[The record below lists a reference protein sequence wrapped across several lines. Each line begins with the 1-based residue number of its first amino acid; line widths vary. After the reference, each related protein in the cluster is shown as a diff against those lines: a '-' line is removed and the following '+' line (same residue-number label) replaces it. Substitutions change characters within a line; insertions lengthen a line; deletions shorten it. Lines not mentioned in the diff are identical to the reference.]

1 MNTQEFQNFDVETK
15 EDSLQKLQ
23 QIAGL
28 PTKHFIFGPEFNQIV
43 AAIKYIR
50 DNYGDGS
57 VGNLQQVVE
66 QGGEVVLDLGD
77 NITFFLN
84 LPFNNGIDRNSSI
97 GMLAGVGSDTQIGA
111 TLSVNE
117 SSAVLSASGANG
129 VRIYEMRR
137 NAIAVEL
144 TEGSYNILDFIWT
157 RPLAVEDYARVSV
170 EMPTP
175 KHGTTVRYLYPYS
188 LVSGDLIMATQ
199 QWVNSQ
205 IDTAVV
211 GLLDDRGNWNPADGL
226 FPNIGG
232 SGTDGAVLK
241 GDLWLISAPGSIGG
255 VGVTA
260 GDVVRALVDN
270 PGQTA
275 SNWSISEN
283 NLGYVPENSAN
294 KATTMTGN
302 TGSNAVFL
310 SAKAVFDWVTGLL
323 ANATTAGILK
333 LYAAAGDN
341 TDGTITQKFFNDTVL
356 AKKGIEN
363 ANYQILATD
372 KWVYTLGNFSANRT
386 FTLPGDAP
394 QGKEVIVADEQ
405 GTIGAFTLTIAA
417 PAGKKLNGVV
427 NGTEVIQAPYGWR
440 RFVTDGDGNWFFDAG
455 IVRQAQLSNGLALK
469 MNLENWV
476 DYSSLST
483 INGFSALNTV
493 VIKYIPI
500 GKSFKYYFFVSGTSN
515 GPNFTFTIHTNH
527 LGSTYFTG
535 GGLNR
540 NGGNLSNNAPR
551 ITITSNSATISVLNT
566 LAGSTWS
573 AAGTKEASGWFIV
586 ESN

>member
-23 QIAGL
+23 EIAGL

-57 VGNLQQVVE
+57 LLNLQQVTENNNETDRGIVMISE
-66 QGGEVVLDLGD
+66 FGD
-77 NITFFLN
+77 KL
-84 LPFNNGIDRNSSI
+84 
-97 GMLAGVGSDTQIGA
+97 
-111 TLSVNE
+111 
-117 SSAVLSASGANG
+117 
-129 VRIYEMRR
+129 
-137 NAIAVEL
+137 
-144 TEGSYNILDFIWT
+144 
-157 RPLAVEDYARVSV
+157 
-170 EMPTP
+170 
-175 KHGTTVRYLYPYS
+175 
-188 LVSGDLIMATQ
+188 LVWNSGDGTFAIH
-199 QWVNSQ
+199 Q
-205 IDTAVV
+205 I
-211 GLLDDRGNWNPADGL
+211 
-226 FPNIGG
+226 IGG
-232 SGTDGAVLK
+232 SSSPICSITSTGINFQNGIYNLLLQMPAIGSGTYQFPANTGIELIASQDWVSSEINNQILQLIDGAPIDANTLKRLNDKILALQGIISGTNPDGDSIVNTIAELLAVFQNYPEGTDIAQVLADK
-241 GDLWLISAPGSIGG
+241 
-255 VGVTA
+255 VNV
-260 GDVVRALVDN
+260 GDVV
-270 PGQTA
+270 
-275 SNWSISEN
+275 N
-283 NLGYVPENSAN
+283 NLTTVIAGKVLDARQG
-294 KATTMTGN
+294 KALADLIAAKWT
-302 TGSNAVFL
+302 AV
-310 SAKAVFDWVTGLL
+310 D
-323 ANATTAGILK
+323 ATSVVKGIMK
-333 LYAAAGDN
+333 LYAGSGDN
-341 TDGTITQKFFNDTVL
+341 ADGAISQKFFNDTVL

-394 QGKEVIVADEQ
+394 QGKEIIVADEQ
-405 GTIGAFTLTIAA
+405 GTVGTFTLTIAA
-417 PAGKKLNGVV
+417 PAGKKLNGVT
-427 NGTEVIQAPYGWR
+427 NGTEVIQSAYGWR

-455 IVRQAQLSNGLALK
+455 IVRQAQFNNALSLK

-476 DYSSLST
+476 DHSSLST
-483 INGFSALNTV
+483 ISGFSTLSTV

-500 GKSFKYYFFVSGTSN
+500 GKTFMYYFYVSGTSN

-573 AAGTKEASGWFIV
+573 GAGTKEASGWFIV